1 MANSEDLVGQ
11 VIGHIHKHR
20 CYTHPI
26 FVHWAVVDPTPE
38 VIGALF
44 HQIRCFCRA
53 TRPGGNF
60 PAALRRLGLE
70 KAATLL
76 QAIVDSEEGHGAQ
89 LAAMAGFIVNRAN
102 RAGKSMI
109 FPNLYDQ
116 EAVEGQLKAYSDQL
130 LSCMPG
136 YDPDSGL
143 LIEARKAMA
152 VFRRRKRTDPATTFS
167 NLGVALALEII
178 SNAHIIPGEKHC
190 LVDSGL
196 YGACMTDPEMRYLDV
211 HFGEIGAEQHHQ
223 ECAIEAVSAM
233 LTDETEPLV
242 LAGAND
248 FLHSTANLWDVLD
261 EVLLQSGYRGAPRAP
276 VITM

>member
-1 MANSEDLVGQ
+1 MAKTVEDLVG
-11 VIGHIHKHR
+11 HIQNHR

-26 FVHWAVVDPTPE
+26 FVHWAAVDPAPE

-44 HQIRCFCRA
+44 HQIQCFCRA

-60 PAALRRLGLE
+60 TSALRRLGLE

-76 QAIVDSEEGHGAQ
+76 QEIVDSEEGHGAQ
-89 LAAMAGFIVNRAN
+89 LATMVGFIVNRA
-102 RAGKSMI
+102 AKAEI
-109 FPNLYDQ
+109 CPNLYDQ
-116 EAVEGQLKAYSDQL
+116 GAVEGQLKAYSDQL

-143 LIEARKAMA
+143 VIETRNAMA
-152 VFRRRKRTDPATTFS
+152 VFHRRKRTDPATTFS

-211 HFGEIGAEQHHQ
+211 HFGEIGAEQQHEKH
-223 ECAIEAVSAM
+223 AIAAVSAI
-233 LTDETEPLV
+233 LTDETERLV
-242 LAGAND
+242 LEGAND
-248 FLHSTANLWDVLD
+248 FLHSLANLWDVLD
-261 EVLLQSGYRGAPRAP
+261 EVLLQSGYRGDPRAA
-276 VITM
+276 VITV